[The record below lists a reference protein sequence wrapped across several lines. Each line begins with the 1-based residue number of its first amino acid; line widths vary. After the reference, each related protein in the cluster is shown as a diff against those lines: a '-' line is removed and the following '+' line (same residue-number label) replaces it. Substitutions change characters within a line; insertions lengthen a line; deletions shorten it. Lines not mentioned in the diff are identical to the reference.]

1 MTTIRLITQRGL
13 RPKRAIIW
21 IHNYSV
27 NIAAEFVSSEYMN
40 RNNIQETSGD
50 RLSLAIVQ
58 GAPMCRVTLAAKPE
72 RLLKC
77 SERSVENAAEDSFI
91 CYLVA
96 ACRRP
101 VEDPGQ
107 YSCYARLP

>member
-1 MTTIRLITQRGL
+1 
-13 RPKRAIIW
+13 
-21 IHNYSV
+21 
-27 NIAAEFVSSEYMN
+27 
-40 RNNIQETSGD
+40 
-50 RLSLAIVQ
+50 
-58 GAPMCRVTLAAKPE
+58 MCRVTLAAKPE

-96 ACRRP
+96 ACRHP